1 MTKKN
6 TKKRLVAMLGVCALA
21 GSMGI
26 GGMSLAYLTD
36 GETVANTF
44 TVGGDIGI
52 ELLEED
58 YPGNDST
65 DVKDLVPNEEV
76 LKDPKVVNTGTNDA
90 VVFMVVDSPME
101 ALTVINDDGT
111 PVNTQQKTEGG
122 AVTTVPQRKD
132 EEIFWFKDGSD
143 DISRHQNH
151 FDESWTALESKS
163 MYVVIDKNGQEKR
176 VVFAENGA
184 EAADLDD
191 TEATEDLFDGAENVF
206 RTDVDAANKLTKR
219 QKALQQLYAS
229 LPAGSRLVRRHVFAY
244 QTDIQGSTENDAD
257 KVRTSARLGDA
268 VDEHQTTRLFDKVQM
283 KNFIENEIGGTTQT
297 IGVRAYAIQAD
308 KILENAEDLS
318 EDLTKVSNLNKIY
331 DIFIAQNSTSSDKSG
346 LKVIDLR
353 EADAVEEDHVNRWN
367 TETDVTSPNNV
378 RP

>member
-122 AVTTVPQRKD
+122 AVTTVPQRKV

-143 DISRHQNH
+143 DISQHQNH

-229 LPAGSRLVRRHVFAY
+229 LPAGSQLVRRHVFAY

-268 VDEHQTTRLFDKVQM
+268 ADEHQTTRLFDKVQM